1 LGLPVSWLR
10 VHWLDV
16 DKESSDNIGTN
27 DVAGNYSLTLV
38 DVLDTLA
45 IMGDHKGFEQAVRNV
60 IEWVQY
66 NVDTRPQVF
75 EVTIRA
81 LGGLLSGH
89 IVGFYPK
96 NPQSI
101 SYVFSSRQ
109 TRSSVINSV
118 GMMANFLLWP
128 RIWQNAFFQ
137 LLTLQLA
144 FHTLG

>member
-1 LGLPVSWLR
+1 MLTKGPS
-10 VHWLDV
+10 
-16 DKESSDNIGTN
+16 ENIGTN

-60 IEWVQY
+60 IERVQF
-66 NVDTRPQVF
+66 NVNTKPQVF

-89 IVGFYPK
+89 IVSFYPK
-96 NPQSI
+96 NAQSI
-101 SYVFSSRQ
+101 SHVFSSRQ

-118 GMMANFLLWP
+118 GMTANFLLWP

-137 LLTLQLA
+137 LLTLQPV
-144 FHTLG
+144 FHTLE